1 MPAACCAA
9 YRRHRPTPHAF
20 RPRECSVRRVSYR
33 PGVTTSSSPVC
44 PSLSGTASEGSNECL
59 PCLHDAQCPLK
70 RCEKLIRLLARQA
83 IARRRVVVDK
93 HDERLTQG
101 LGRSLF
107 WIVLYAKASHIRASW
122 SFPVSPQASPQSPR
136 PRSA

>member
-1 MPAACCAA
+1 LHPAALLRSTLFP
-9 YRRHRPTPHAF
+9 YTTLF
-20 RPRECSVRRVSYR
+20 R
-33 PGVTTSSSPVC
+33 
-44 PSLSGTASEGSNECL
+44 SNECL

-107 WIVLYAKASHIRASW
+107 WIVLYAKASHIRDRKSTRLN
-122 SFPVSPQASPQSPR
+122 SSHRTNSYTVF
-136 PRSA
+136 

>member
-1 MPAACCAA
+1 MRTIARAGLPKRPALNV
-9 YRRHRPTPHAF
+9 F
-20 RPRECSVRRVSYR
+20 
-33 PGVTTSSSPVC
+33 TTSSSPVC

-93 HDERLTQG
+93 HDERLTPG

-107 WIVLYAKASHIRASW
+107 WIVLYAKASHSQGFLVFPGFRPSFSAIASTTKCM
-122 SFPVSPQASPQSPR
+122 
-136 PRSA
+136 SAMPCVTQCSLR

>member
-1 MPAACCAA
+1 
-9 YRRHRPTPHAF
+9 
-20 RPRECSVRRVSYR
+20 
-33 PGVTTSSSPVC
+33 VC

-59 PCLHDAQCPLK
+59 RCLHDAQCPLK

-107 WIVLYAKASHIRASW
+107 WIVLYAKASHIRASY
-122 SFPVSPQASPQSPR
+122 SSTPAVFPVLDACAAVCAHWLPSS
-136 PRSA
+136 SAGRCRRARLEQLLA

>member
-1 MPAACCAA
+1 MRTIARAGLPKRPALNV
-9 YRRHRPTPHAF
+9 F
-20 RPRECSVRRVSYR
+20 
-33 PGVTTSSSPVC
+33 TTSSSPVC

-122 SFPVSPQASPQSPR
+122 SFPVSAQASPQSPR